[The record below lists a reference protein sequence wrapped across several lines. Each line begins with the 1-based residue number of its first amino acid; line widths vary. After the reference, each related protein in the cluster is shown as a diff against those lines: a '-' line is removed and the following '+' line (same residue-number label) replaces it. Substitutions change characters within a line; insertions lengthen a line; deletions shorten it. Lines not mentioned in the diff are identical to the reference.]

1 MIERLTIEGYR
12 GFERFEMEGLGRI
25 NLLVGRN
32 QAGKTS
38 VLEAVRLLQT
48 VQRERAE
55 FAGVLWSTARRRGGV
70 IADHVRVTDLF
81 HQPAERERCD
91 IVRIR
96 DQDSAIEL
104 TVMDDESHLLLRHE
118 QSSRGDGTVT
128 YPLAGGDS
136 LGRPSDVGFHES
148 RGWAIAPVAGPE
160 LSDVA
165 SLTRLF
171 GRVVLRPEEGRLVDE
186 LRLIDPRIERLGAS
200 GDDEPR
206 LMVKLRGFPHPVP
219 LGDLGGGVSRLT
231 QLWLWFAMAG
241 DGPFLVDEIDTGLH
255 HSLMIEMWR
264 QISRLTTEKGI
275 QVFATTH
282 SWDCVSALG
291 EVCILDGLTEAD
303 VTMHR
308 IEPRKGKSVRYSPE
322 RIAVAA
328 ENGIEVR

>member
-32 QAGKTS
+32 NSGKTS

-81 HQPAERERCD
+81 HQPAERERCNL
-91 IVRIR
+91 IRIR
-96 DQDSAIEL
+96 DQDSSIQLGVIHEEAQ
-104 TVMDDESHLLLRHE
+104 LLLRHVPPP
-118 QSSRGDGTVT
+118 RGDCAVS

-136 LGRPSDVGFHES
+136 LGRPSDVGLHES
-148 RGWAIAPVAGPE
+148 RGWAIAPIAGPE
-160 LSDVA
+160 LSDIA

-171 GRVVLRPEEGRLVDE
+171 GRVVLRPEEDRLVDE

-206 LMVKLRGFPHPVP
+206 LMVKLHGFDQPVP
-219 LGDLGGGVSRLT
+219 LGDLGGGISRLT
-231 QLWLWFAMAG
+231 QLWLSFALAG
-241 DGPFLVDEIDTGLH
+241 DGPLLIDEIDTGLH
-255 HSLMIEMWR
+255 HSVMIEMWR
-264 QISRLTTEKGI
+264 QIGQLGVERDVQI
-275 QVFATTH
+275 FATTH
-282 SWDCVSALG
+282 SWDCVAALG
-291 EVCILDGLTEAD
+291 QMCALDEVRDGD
-303 VTMHR
+303 VTLQR
-308 IEPRKGKSVRYSPE
+308 LEAGKTRAVRYDASE
-322 RIAVAA
+322 VTMASDD
-328 ENGIEVR
+328 GIEVR